1 MSVPRKPIEAVNL
14 TAQLE
19 FRAAGNPPSTLPSTA
34 ISNAFP
40 GLEMDFRNVWKR
52 IFVGIQLHESNNL
65 VVAADDDAPEELKA
79 LVNAYRLISAAGC
92 PVTVEV
98 TGPAYPGGPSV
109 PLPDNTFNETRMP
122 IEWSNALADVVHRY
136 QGQEVEC
143 VFEPL
148 PDPAKPDAPVRETTR
163 WLTVRPFFHHSV
175 VDGQAVPQAVIARDI
190 APPGVL
196 SESLCSPWQND
207 YRECACF
214 YWAASRPDYVN
225 VEPRGDGTSTGQQW
239 MQRDRD
245 ASTPLVYLPDD
256 WMDPALVSYVDLFRH
271 WERSLRFVI
280 GGKDEP
286 PPPASTP

>member
-1 MSVPRKPIEAVNL
+1 MSPPNDPIQARNL
-14 TAQLE
+14 SAQLQY
-19 FRAAGNPPSTLPSTA
+19 RAAGNPPSTLPASA

-52 IFVGIQLHESNNL
+52 VFVGIQLHESNNL
-65 VVAADDDAPEELKA
+65 VVAADDDAPPELRA
-79 LVNAYRLISAAGC
+79 LVNAFRLVCAAGF

-98 TGPAYPGGPSV
+98 TGPSYPGGPSV
-109 PLPDNTFNETRMP
+109 PLPDTTFGETRMP
-122 IEWSNALADVVHRY
+122 IEWSNALADVLHRH
-136 QGQEVEC
+136 QGQAVEC
-143 VFEPL
+143 RFAALE
-148 PDPAKPDAPVRETTR
+148 DPAREVALA
-163 WLTVRPFFHHSV
+163 LTVRPFFHESV
-175 VDGQAVPQAVIARDI
+175 VGGEATRHAVIAREI

-225 VEPRGDGTSTGQQW
+225 VEPRGDGTSTGQNW
-239 MQRDRD
+239 MQKDRT
-245 ASTPLVYLPDD
+245 ASTPLIYMADD
-256 WMDPALVSYVDLFRH
+256 WLDPALVSYVDLFRH

-286 PPPASTP
+286 PPPDGAP